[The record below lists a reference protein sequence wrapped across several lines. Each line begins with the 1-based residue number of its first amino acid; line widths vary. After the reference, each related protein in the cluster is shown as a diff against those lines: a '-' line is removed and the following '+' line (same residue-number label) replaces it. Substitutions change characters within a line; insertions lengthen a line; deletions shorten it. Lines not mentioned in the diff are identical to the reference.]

1 LGTILQM
8 TNYPNDNHG
17 DQLRRVAEDGADM
30 TSAMII
36 DFTVSAPDERSA
48 RAIAALA
55 EKQGFDPSLGDN
67 GGGKPWSVYCSR
79 SMLATHEGVVAAQAQ
94 LDALAAGHG
103 GHCEG
108 WATFGN
114 GG

>member
-1 LGTILQM
+1 M
-8 TNYPNDNHG
+8 TNYPNDNNG